1 MDELIQKD
9 HEKQSKEF
17 AQFWRQT
24 QQIKLIEDELDDHR
38 MELVKRIL
46 TVQDHLG
53 VETGPLE
60 AEAMTLSGHHN
71 DI

>member
-1 MDELIQKD
+1 MNE
-9 HEKQSKEF
+9 
-17 AQFWRQT
+17 
-24 QQIKLIEDELDDHR
+24 ELDDHR

-60 AEAMTLSGHHN
+60 AEAASLSGKHN
-71 DI
+71 DLKDGSYFTKFSENKSVNQVY